1 MQETLFFPADGL
13 RLHGTLHLPEG
24 KNPPLVIGVHGMLS
38 NGDSPK
44 QKALAERCTSL
55 GIAFFRFDH
64 RGCGKSEG
72 DFGRVTTFAGRV
84 NDLAAAVEMLT
95 KRGDVG
101 GVRGLFGSSMGGAVV
116 LSLAAERDFSAV
128 VTLAAPVQMSSIR
141 VPLSYETD
149 PALSEIK
156 KGQMDFD
163 ISDKLSR
170 VHSVLVC
177 HGDADSVVPYGNALQ
192 IHESAREPKRLLRL
206 AGSDHP
212 VSTPQHQKT
221 FMKNTIEWFD
231 SLVKSHF

>member
-13 RLHGTLHLPEG
+13 RLHGTLHLPEK
-24 KNPPLVIGVHGMLS
+24 KNPPIVIGVHGMLS

-44 QKALAERCTSL
+44 QKALAERCRNM
-55 GIAFFRFDH
+55 GIAYFRFDH

-72 DFGRVTTFAGRV
+72 EFARVTTFDGRV
-84 NDLAAAVEMLT
+84 NDLDAAVEVLAE
-95 KRGDVG
+95 REDIS

-116 LSLAAERDFSAV
+116 LSLAADRDFNAV
-128 VTLAAPVQMSSIR
+128 VTLAAPVQMASIR

-177 HGDADSVVPYGNALQ
+177 HGDADSVVPYENALQ

-206 AGSDHP
+206 AGADHP
-212 VSTPQHQKT
+212 ISTPEHQQT
-221 FMKNTIEWFD
+221 FMENTIEWFN
-231 SLVKSHF
+231 LKINA